1 MTAFLAIMLCTVAV
15 IAAIGYKLKSKYVH
29 LHLLT
34 WMFQPQCKLQLM
46 KTEVAFQHAYEKET
60 DRNEMERGKKV
71 IGVCRWYVC
80 DCTVHP

>member
-1 MTAFLAIMLCTVAV
+1 VAV

-46 KTEVAFQHAYEKET
+46 KTEVAFQHAYEKES